1 MAFTGT
7 LGKKTKKHGW
17 PRRTPGFQSKHPLN
31 FISHYI
37 SNLITWWNVTPA
49 GVLGCWGRAWWEDP
63 VSSQRG
69 RSASLLPLEGSVDL
83 GAPPRPAPASLRRK
97 PRPPFI
103 NGSSWAAAM
112 SCQAALRLRALY
124 SAHMQGP
131 AVAARANI
139 TSPSGQKIRPTHS
152 KNRPLHSLRQPEG
165 VKLERLWYEPW
176 ERCLPSTPAA
186 LPLKLIMCNFTYIMG
201 YHAFRMT
208 AIVNHFCRLWQVIKL
223 CFAKQN
229 SI

>member
-1 MAFTGT
+1 MSGREPLRWSEKAFIRHLFLLASAGD
-7 LGKKTKKHGW
+7 LGGSTYDTIVIPLWEGNHGLYWHPRKKNKKHGW

-63 VSSQRG
+63 VHSQRG
-69 RSASLLPLEGSVDL
+69 RSASLLPLEGSVNL

-112 SCQAALRLRALY
+112 SCQAALRQSSVLG
-124 SAHMQGP
+124 AHAGSRGGRPGQYHIPEWPKDQAHTLKKTGP
-131 AVAARANI
+131 SI
-139 TSPSGQKIRPTHS
+139 HS
-152 KNRPLHSLRQPEG
+152 DSLRE
-165 VKLERLWYEPW
+165 W
-176 ERCLPSTPAA
+176 
-186 LPLKLIMCNFTYIMG
+186 N
-201 YHAFRMT
+201 
-208 AIVNHFCRLWQVIKL
+208 
-223 CFAKQN
+223 
-229 SI
+229 

>member
-1 MAFTGT
+1 MLHRPGSSGVEAEPG
-7 LGKKTKKHGW
+7 GKTRWAHSVVALCLCY
-17 PRRTPGFQSKHPLN
+17 RR
-31 FISHYI
+31 
-37 SNLITWWNVTPA
+37 
-49 GVLGCWGRAWWEDP
+49 R
-63 VSSQRG
+63 VSVS
-69 RSASLLPLEGSVDL
+69 L
-83 GAPPRPAPASLRRK
+83 GAPPPGRPLPASAVSRDLL
-97 PRPPFI
+97 FV

-131 AVAARANI
+131 AEAARANI
-139 TSPSGQKIRPTHS
+139 TSLSGQKIRPTHS

-201 YHAFRMT
+201 YHAFRAT
-208 AIVNHFCRLWQVIKL
+208 ATVNHFCRLWQVIKL